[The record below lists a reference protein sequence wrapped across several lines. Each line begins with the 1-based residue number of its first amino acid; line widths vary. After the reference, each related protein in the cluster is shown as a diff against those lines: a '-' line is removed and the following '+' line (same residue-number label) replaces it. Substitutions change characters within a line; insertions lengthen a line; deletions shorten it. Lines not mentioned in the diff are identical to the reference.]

1 MAPDPEFTVG
11 VEEEFFVVDAETL
24 GLRHE
29 AEAIVA
35 RSDAPADGIIE
46 PELKRSQVETGSTVA
61 HDADEIRE
69 SITALR
75 SSLAAGARAKGG
87 RLLASGTHPFAHWRD
102 DGGVTPKRP
111 YQRLRETYAR
121 LADEQVVCGCHVHV
135 GVHDPDLAVDVM
147 NRARAWIPLL
157 IAVSASSPFWL
168 GDDSG
173 YASYRTQV
181 FHRWPTA
188 GAPEPFADRAELD
201 HVVEDLLR
209 AGLIDE
215 PARIYWDIR
224 PSAHYP
230 TLEFRAADVMT
241 NVADTVTVAL
251 VVRALVQTCHAAAVA
266 GSPYR
271 TPRPEL
277 LRGAVWQAS
286 RFGLEGELIDLEAA
300 RAVPAAELVDRSL
313 SYLRPVLE
321 DRGEWDEV
329 QATFDRILRDGTG
342 ADRQRATFER
352 TGDLRR
358 VVEQLVAETT

>member
-1 MAPDPEFTVG
+1 
-11 VEEEFFVVDAETL
+11 
-24 GLRHE
+24 
-29 AEAIVA
+29 
-35 RSDAPADGIIE
+35 
-46 PELKRSQVETGSTVA
+46 
-61 HDADEIRE
+61 
-69 SITALR
+69 
-75 SSLAAGARAKGG
+75 
-87 RLLASGTHPFAHWRD
+87 
-102 DGGVTPKRP
+102 
-111 YQRLRETYAR
+111 
-121 LADEQVVCGCHVHV
+121 
-135 GVHDPDLAVDVM
+135 
-147 NRARAWIPLL
+147 
-157 IAVSASSPFWL
+157 VSANSPFWL

-209 AGLIDE
+209 AGLIDD

-224 PSAHYP
+224 PSARYP

-241 NVADTVTVAL
+241 NVDDAVAVAL
-251 VVRALVQTCHAAAVA
+251 VVRALVQTCHAAAIA

-277 LRGAVWQAS
+277 LRGAIWQAS
-286 RFGLEGELIDLEAA
+286 RFGLEGDLIDLDAA

-313 SYLRPVLE
+313 SFLRPVLE

-329 QATFDRILRDGTG
+329 HATFERIVRDGTG

-358 VVEQLVAETT
+358 VVEQLVAETA